1 MELENNKINSIHFIS
16 EKKVKKKKIVKY
28 SHAVS
33 LKGSSDTL

>member
-1 MELENNKINSIHFIS
+1 MELENNKINSIS
-16 EKKVKKKKIVKY
+16 EKKVKKKKVKY